1 MIFYHPILSLIF
13 IHYSPPICFATL
25 FAYFEVSHIIHFPT
39 TNFVPLFYRNDCDL
53 PLSLTPCGRCDVSN
67 SIRPSNSLFVRP
79 FFPNYLPSFLAS
91 FLPVSLPLFLL
102 DCIDGCKSG
111 LQYYENLRMARI
123 FNATFDDPNSLQI
136 DIDDLI
142 ENYSATMRRILK
154 HVGVEPTHPKYYS
167 IAGVRHQLFFIL
179 VAEISSI
186 L

>member
-1 MIFYHPILSLIF
+1 MRHYLPILKYLTSSI
-13 IHYSPPICFATL
+13 SPPLTL
-25 FAYFEVSHIIHFPT
+25 SPYSIVMIVISLYHSHHVVDAMFPT
-39 TNFVPLFYRNDCDL
+39 PFARPTLSSSARF
-53 PLSLTPCGRCDVSN
+53 SLTT
-67 SIRPSNSLFVRP
+67 SLH
-79 FFPNYLPSFLAS
+79 SFLAS
-91 FLPVSLPLFLL
+91 FLPVSLPLSLL
-102 DCIDGCKSG
+102 DCIDGCQSG

-142 ENYSATMRRILK
+142 ENYSATMKRILR